1 MLSAKFSDK
10 EFLNIIDKTPLV
22 SVDLIIENPQGKILL
37 GKRCN
42 KPAQGYWFVPGGR
55 IQKNET
61 LEQAIRRI
69 SKTELG
75 FEISLNQVELIGAFD
90 HIYDDN
96 FANAENINTHYVA
109 LGHRYKANHDLNIT
123 IDTQHNEINWLSIEE
138 LLNRDDV
145 HQNTKAYF

>member
-1 MLSAKFSDK
+1 MLSAQFSDK

-22 SVDLIIENPQGKILL
+22 SIDLIIENPQGKILL

-69 SKTELG
+69 SK
-75 FEISLNQVELIGAFD
+75 
-90 HIYDDN
+90 
-96 FANAENINTHYVA
+96 
-109 LGHRYKANHDLNIT
+109 
-123 IDTQHNEINWLSIEE
+123 
-138 LLNRDDV
+138 NR
-145 HQNTKAYF
+145 TRF